1 MEDLPLSGSHYQ
13 KYRVHLSVN
22 YIEGEIFMTTG
33 NRKVYVIGGPTA
45 AGKSVVAL
53 YLAKRIQGEIVNCD
67 SVQLYKY
74 MDIGSAKPSQKDM
87 NTVPHHLYGFV
98 DPADDITVAQY
109 QQLAFDK
116 IDGILSRGKT
126 PIVVG
131 GTGLYLNSLIYKMS
145 FAAKP
150 INLKRRDELEHL
162 AEVRGKDYLFELL
175 SAVDPEAAA
184 RIHPNNIRKII
195 RAIEAY
201 ELGSKLESMDKLEP
215 NTKYDFKINIVN
227 MDREWLYNRI
237 NRRVDKL
244 MEEGLLKEV
253 KHLLAMGYNHD
264 TPAMKGIGYKELLS
278 YLDGKST
285 LEEAVIDIKTNTR
298 HYAKRQLTWFKRY
311 ENAHWIEI
319 KKGEMVG
326 HIVDDIL
333 EASK

>member
-1 MEDLPLSGSHYQ
+1 
-13 KYRVHLSVN
+13 
-22 YIEGEIFMTTG
+22 MTIG
-33 NRKVYVIGGPTA
+33 NKKVYIIGGPTA
-45 AGKSVVAL
+45 AGKSIVAL
-53 YLAKRIQGEIVNCD
+53 YLAKRVKGEIVNCD

-87 NTVPHHLYGFV
+87 KAIPHHLYGFV
-98 DPADDITVAQY
+98 DPSDDITVAQY
-109 QQLAFDK
+109 QKLAFEK
-116 IDGILSRGKT
+116 IDEILARGNT

-150 INLKRRDELEHL
+150 INLKRREELEHL
-162 AEVRGKDYLFELL
+162 AEVRGNEYLFELL
-175 SAVDPEAAA
+175 SAVDPDAAA

-227 MDREWLYNRI
+227 MEREWLYTRI

-253 KHLLAMGYNHD
+253 KHLLSMGYNSE
-264 TPAMKGIGYKELLS
+264 TPAMKGIGYKELLL
-278 YLDGKST
+278 YLDGKAT
-285 LEEAVIDIKTNTR
+285 LEEAVNNIKTNTR

-319 KKGEMVG
+319 QKGQMVG
-326 HIVDDIL
+326 NVVDEIL

>member
-1 MEDLPLSGSHYQ
+1 
-13 KYRVHLSVN
+13 
-22 YIEGEIFMTTG
+22 MTIG
-33 NRKVYVIGGPTA
+33 NKKVYIIGGPTA
-45 AGKSVVAL
+45 AGKSIVAL
-53 YLAKRIQGEIVNCD
+53 YLAKRVKGEIVNCD

-87 NTVPHHLYGFV
+87 KAIPHHLYGFV
-98 DPADDITVAQY
+98 DPSDDITVAQY
-109 QQLAFDK
+109 QKLAFEK
-116 IDGILSRGKT
+116 IDEILARGNT

-162 AEVRGKDYLFELL
+162 AEVRGNEYLFELL
-175 SAVDPEAAA
+175 SAVDPDAAA

-227 MDREWLYNRI
+227 MEREWLYTRI

-253 KHLLAMGYNHD
+253 NHLLSMGYNSE
-264 TPAMKGIGYKELLS
+264 TPAMKGIGYKELLL
-278 YLDGKST
+278 YLDGKAT
-285 LEEAVIDIKTNTR
+285 LEEAVNNIKTNTR

-319 KKGEMVG
+319 QKGQMVG
-326 HIVDDIL
+326 NVVDEIL

>member
-1 MEDLPLSGSHYQ
+1 
-13 KYRVHLSVN
+13 
-22 YIEGEIFMTTG
+22 MTTG
-33 NRKVYVIGGPTA
+33 NNKVYVIGGPTA

-53 YLAKRIQGEIVNCD
+53 YLAKRIKGEIVNCD

-87 NTVPHHLYGFV
+87 DAIPHHLYGFV

-116 IDGILSRGKT
+116 IDEILSRGKT

-162 AEVRGKDYLFELL
+162 AEIRGKEYLFELL

-215 NTKYDFKINIVN
+215 NTKYDFKIHIVN
-227 MDREWLYNRI
+227 MDREWLYTRI

-253 KHLLAMGYNHD
+253 KHLLSMGYNHD

-278 YLDGKST
+278 YLDGNST
-285 LEEAVIDIKTNTR
+285 LEEAVNDIKTNTR

-311 ENAHWIEI
+311 ENAHWVDIQ
-319 KKGEMVG
+319 KGQMVG
-326 HIVDDIL
+326 NIVDEIL
-333 EASK
+333 EASR

>member
-1 MEDLPLSGSHYQ
+1 
-13 KYRVHLSVN
+13 
-22 YIEGEIFMTTG
+22 MTIRD
-33 NRKVYVIGGPTA
+33 RKVYVIGGPTA

-87 NTVPHHLYGFV
+87 NAVPHHLYGFV

-116 IDGILSRGKT
+116 IDEILSRGKT

-150 INLKRRDELEHL
+150 INLKRRDELENL
-162 AEVRGKDYLFELL
+162 AEVRGKEYLFELL

-227 MDREWLYNRI
+227 MEREWLYNRI

-244 MEEGLLKEV
+244 MKEGLLQEV
-253 KHLLAMGYNHD
+253 KHLIAMGYNHD

-278 YLDGKST
+278 YLDGNST
-285 LEEAVIDIKTNTR
+285 LEEAVNDIKTNTR

-311 ENAHWIEI
+311 ENAHWVEI
-319 KKGEMVG
+319 KKGQMVG
-326 HIVDDIL
+326 NVVDEII

>member
-1 MEDLPLSGSHYQ
+1 
-13 KYRVHLSVN
+13 
-22 YIEGEIFMTTG
+22 MTIG
-33 NRKVYVIGGPTA
+33 NKKVYIIGGPTA
-45 AGKSVVAL
+45 AGKSIVAL
-53 YLAKRIQGEIVNCD
+53 YLAKRVKGEIVNCD

-87 NTVPHHLYGFV
+87 KAIPHHLYGFV
-98 DPADDITVAQY
+98 DPSYDITVAQY
-109 QQLAFDK
+109 QKLAFDK
-116 IDGILSRGKT
+116 IDEILARGNT

-150 INLKRRDELEHL
+150 INLKRREELEHL
-162 AEVRGKDYLFELL
+162 AEVRGNEYLFELL
-175 SAVDPEAAA
+175 SAVDPDAAA

-227 MDREWLYNRI
+227 MEREWLYTRI

-253 KHLLAMGYNHD
+253 KHLLSMGYNSE
-264 TPAMKGIGYKELLS
+264 TPAMKGIGYKELLL
-278 YLDGKST
+278 YLDGKVT
-285 LEEAVIDIKTNTR
+285 LEEAVNNIKTNTR

-319 KKGEMVG
+319 QKGQMVG
-326 HIVDDIL
+326 NVVDDIL

>member
-1 MEDLPLSGSHYQ
+1 
-13 KYRVHLSVN
+13 
-22 YIEGEIFMTTG
+22 MTIG
-33 NRKVYVIGGPTA
+33 NKKVYIIGGPTA
-45 AGKSVVAL
+45 AGKSIVAL
-53 YLAKRIQGEIVNCD
+53 YLAKRVKGEIVNCD
-67 SVQLYKY
+67 SVQLYNY

-87 NTVPHHLYGFV
+87 KAIPHHLYGFV

-109 QQLAFDK
+109 QKLAFEK
-116 IDGILSRGKT
+116 IDEILARGNT

-162 AEVRGKDYLFELL
+162 AEVRGNEYLFELL
-175 SAVDPEAAA
+175 SAVDPDAAA

-227 MDREWLYNRI
+227 MEREWLYTRI

-253 KHLLAMGYNHD
+253 KHLLSMGYNSE
-264 TPAMKGIGYKELLS
+264 TPAMKGIGYKELLL
-278 YLDGKST
+278 YLDGKAT
-285 LEEAVIDIKTNTR
+285 LEEAVNNIKTNTR

-319 KKGEMVG
+319 QKGQMVG
-326 HIVDDIL
+326 NVVDEIL

>member
-1 MEDLPLSGSHYQ
+1 
-13 KYRVHLSVN
+13 
-22 YIEGEIFMTTG
+22 MTIG
-33 NRKVYVIGGPTA
+33 NKKVYIIGGPTA
-45 AGKSVVAL
+45 AGKSIVAL
-53 YLAKRIQGEIVNCD
+53 YLAKRVKGEIVNCD

-87 NTVPHHLYGFV
+87 KAIPHHLYGFV
-98 DPADDITVAQY
+98 DPSDDITVAQY
-109 QQLAFDK
+109 QKLAFEK
-116 IDGILSRGKT
+116 IDEILACGNT

-162 AEVRGKDYLFELL
+162 AEVRGNEYLFELL
-175 SAVDPEAAA
+175 SAVDPDAAA

-227 MDREWLYNRI
+227 MEREWLYTRI

-253 KHLLAMGYNHD
+253 KHLLSMGYNSE
-264 TPAMKGIGYKELLS
+264 TPAMKGIGYKELLL
-278 YLDGKST
+278 YLDGKAT
-285 LEEAVIDIKTNTR
+285 LEEAVNNIKTNTR

-319 KKGEMVG
+319 QKGQMVG
-326 HIVDDIL
+326 NVVDEIL

>member
-1 MEDLPLSGSHYQ
+1 
-13 KYRVHLSVN
+13 
-22 YIEGEIFMTTG
+22 MTIG
-33 NRKVYVIGGPTA
+33 NKKVYIIGGPTA
-45 AGKSVVAL
+45 AGKSIVAL
-53 YLAKRIQGEIVNCD
+53 YLAKRVKGEIVNCD

-87 NTVPHHLYGFV
+87 KAIPHHLYGFV
-98 DPADDITVAQY
+98 DPSDDITVAQY
-109 QQLAFDK
+109 QKLAFEK
-116 IDGILSRGKT
+116 IDEILARGNT

-162 AEVRGKDYLFELL
+162 AEARGNEYLFELL
-175 SAVDPEAAA
+175 SAVDPDAAA

-227 MDREWLYNRI
+227 MEREWLYTRI

-253 KHLLAMGYNHD
+253 KHLLSMGYNSE
-264 TPAMKGIGYKELLS
+264 TPAMKGIGYKELLL
-278 YLDGKST
+278 YLDGKAT
-285 LEEAVIDIKTNTR
+285 LEEAVNNIKTNTR

-319 KKGEMVG
+319 QKGQMVG
-326 HIVDDIL
+326 NVVDEIL

>member
-1 MEDLPLSGSHYQ
+1 M
-13 KYRVHLSVN
+13 KA
-22 YIEGEIFMTTG
+22 I
-33 NRKVYVIGGPTA
+33 
-45 AGKSVVAL
+45 
-53 YLAKRIQGEIVNCD
+53 
-67 SVQLYKY
+67 
-74 MDIGSAKPSQKDM
+74 
-87 NTVPHHLYGFV
+87 PHHLYGFV

-109 QQLAFDK
+109 QKLAFEK
-116 IDGILSRGKT
+116 IDEILARGNT

-162 AEVRGKDYLFELL
+162 AEVRGNEYLFELL
-175 SAVDPEAAA
+175 SAVDPDAAA

-227 MDREWLYNRI
+227 MEREWLYTRI

-253 KHLLAMGYNHD
+253 KHLLSMGYNSE
-264 TPAMKGIGYKELLS
+264 TPAMKGIGYKELLL
-278 YLDGKST
+278 YLDGKAT
-285 LEEAVIDIKTNTR
+285 LEEAVNNIKTNTR

-319 KKGEMVG
+319 QKGQMVG
-326 HIVDDIL
+326 NVVDEIL

>member
-1 MEDLPLSGSHYQ
+1 
-13 KYRVHLSVN
+13 
-22 YIEGEIFMTTG
+22 MTIG
-33 NRKVYVIGGPTA
+33 NKKVYIIGGPTA
-45 AGKSVVAL
+45 AGKSIVAL
-53 YLAKRIQGEIVNCD
+53 YLAKRVKGEIVNCD
-67 SVQLYKY
+67 SVQLYNY

-87 NTVPHHLYGFV
+87 KAIPHHLYGFV

-109 QQLAFDK
+109 QKLAFEK
-116 IDGILSRGKT
+116 IDEILARGNT

-162 AEVRGKDYLFELL
+162 AEVRGNEYLFELL
-175 SAVDPEAAA
+175 SAVDPDAAA

-227 MDREWLYNRI
+227 MEREWLYTRI

-253 KHLLAMGYNHD
+253 KHLLSMGYNSE
-264 TPAMKGIGYKELLS
+264 TPAMKGIGYKELLL
-278 YLDGKST
+278 YLDGKAT
-285 LEEAVIDIKTNTR
+285 LEEAVNNIKTNTR

-311 ENAHWIEI
+311 DNAHWIEI
-319 KKGEMVG
+319 QKGQMVG
-326 HIVDDIL
+326 NVVDEIL

>member
-1 MEDLPLSGSHYQ
+1 
-13 KYRVHLSVN
+13 
-22 YIEGEIFMTTG
+22 MTTG
-33 NRKVYVIGGPTA
+33 NNKVYIIGGPTA

-53 YLAKRIQGEIVNCD
+53 YLAKRIKGEIVNCD

-74 MDIGSAKPSQKDM
+74 LDIGSAKPSQKDM
-87 NTVPHHLYGFV
+87 DTIPHHLYGLV

-116 IDGILSRGKT
+116 IDEILSRGKT

-150 INLKRRDELEHL
+150 INLKRRDELEQL
-162 AEVRGKDYLFELL
+162 AEVRGKEYLFELL

-215 NTKYDFKINIVN
+215 NTKYDFKIHIVN
-227 MDREWLYNRI
+227 MDREWLYTRI

-253 KHLLAMGYNHD
+253 KHLLSMGYNHD

-278 YLDGKST
+278 YLDGNST
-285 LEEAVIDIKTNTR
+285 LEEAVNDIKTNTR

-311 ENAHWIEI
+311 ENAHWVDIQ
-319 KKGEMVG
+319 KGQMVG
-326 HIVDDIL
+326 NIVDEIL
-333 EASK
+333 ETSR

>member
-1 MEDLPLSGSHYQ
+1 MRD
-13 KYRVHLSVN
+13 
-22 YIEGEIFMTTG
+22 
-33 NRKVYVIGGPTA
+33 RKVYVIGGPTA

-87 NTVPHHLYGFV
+87 NAVPHHMYGFV

-116 IDGILSRGKT
+116 IDEILSRGKT

-150 INLKRRDELEHL
+150 INLKRRDELENL
-162 AEVRGKDYLFELL
+162 AEVRGKEYLFELL

-227 MDREWLYNRI
+227 MEREWLYNRI

-244 MEEGLLKEV
+244 MKEGLLQEV
-253 KHLLAMGYNHD
+253 KHLIAMGYNHD

-278 YLDGKST
+278 YLDGNST
-285 LEEAVIDIKTNTR
+285 LEEAVNDIKTNTR

-311 ENAHWIEI
+311 ENAHWVEI
-319 KKGEMVG
+319 KKGQMVG
-326 HIVDDIL
+326 NVVDEII

>member
-1 MEDLPLSGSHYQ
+1 M
-13 KYRVHLSVN
+13 HLSVN

-45 AGKSVVAL
+45 AGKSIVAL

-311 ENAHWIEI
+311 ENAHWVEI

>member
-1 MEDLPLSGSHYQ
+1 
-13 KYRVHLSVN
+13 
-22 YIEGEIFMTTG
+22 MTIG
-33 NRKVYVIGGPTA
+33 NKKVYIICGPTA
-45 AGKSVVAL
+45 AGKSIVAL
-53 YLAKRIQGEIVNCD
+53 YLAKRVKGEIVNCD

-87 NTVPHHLYGFV
+87 KAIPHHLYGFV
-98 DPADDITVAQY
+98 DPSDDITVAQY
-109 QQLAFDK
+109 QKLAFEK
-116 IDGILSRGKT
+116 IDEILARGNT

-162 AEVRGKDYLFELL
+162 AEVRGNEYLFELL
-175 SAVDPEAAA
+175 SAVDPDAAA

-215 NTKYDFKINIVN
+215 NTKYEFKINIVN
-227 MDREWLYNRI
+227 MEREWLYTRI

-253 KHLLAMGYNHD
+253 KHLLSMGYNSE
-264 TPAMKGIGYKELLS
+264 TPAMKGIGYKELLL
-278 YLDGKST
+278 YLDGKAT
-285 LEEAVIDIKTNTR
+285 LEEAVNNIKTNTR

-319 KKGEMVG
+319 QKGQMVG
-326 HIVDDIL
+326 NVVDEIL

>member
-1 MEDLPLSGSHYQ
+1 
-13 KYRVHLSVN
+13 
-22 YIEGEIFMTTG
+22 MTTG

-253 KHLLAMGYNHD
+253 KHLIAMGYNHD

-285 LEEAVIDIKTNTR
+285 LEEAVNDIKTNTR

-311 ENAHWIEI
+311 ENAHWVEI

>member
-1 MEDLPLSGSHYQ
+1 
-13 KYRVHLSVN
+13 
-22 YIEGEIFMTTG
+22 MTTG
-33 NRKVYVIGGPTA
+33 NNKVYVIGGPTA

-53 YLAKRIQGEIVNCD
+53 YLAKRIKGEIVNCD

-87 NTVPHHLYGFV
+87 DAIPHHLYGFV

-116 IDGILSRGKT
+116 IDEILSRGKT

-162 AEVRGKDYLFELL
+162 AEVRGKEYLFELL

-184 RIHPNNIRKII
+184 RIHPNNTRKII

-215 NTKYDFKINIVN
+215 NTKYDFKIHIVN
-227 MDREWLYNRI
+227 MDREWLYTRI

-253 KHLLAMGYNHD
+253 KHLLSMGYNHD

-278 YLDGKST
+278 YLDGNST
-285 LEEAVIDIKTNTR
+285 LEEAVNDIKTNTR

-311 ENAHWIEI
+311 ENAHWVDIQ
-319 KKGEMVG
+319 KGKMVG
-326 HIVDDIL
+326 NIVDEII
-333 EASK
+333 EASR

>member
-1 MEDLPLSGSHYQ
+1 
-13 KYRVHLSVN
+13 
-22 YIEGEIFMTTG
+22 MTTG

>member
-1 MEDLPLSGSHYQ
+1 
-13 KYRVHLSVN
+13 
-22 YIEGEIFMTTG
+22 MTIG
-33 NRKVYVIGGPTA
+33 NKKVYIICGPTA
-45 AGKSVVAL
+45 AGKSIVAL
-53 YLAKRIQGEIVNCD
+53 YLAKRVKGEIVNCD

-74 MDIGSAKPSQKDM
+74 MDIGSAKPTQKDM
-87 NTVPHHLYGFV
+87 KAIPHHLYGFV
-98 DPADDITVAQY
+98 DPSDDITVAQY
-109 QQLAFDK
+109 QKLAFEK
-116 IDGILSRGKT
+116 IDEILARGNT

-162 AEVRGKDYLFELL
+162 AEVRGNEYLFELL
-175 SAVDPEAAA
+175 SAVDPDAAA

-215 NTKYDFKINIVN
+215 NTKYEFKINIVN
-227 MDREWLYNRI
+227 MEREWLYTRI

-253 KHLLAMGYNHD
+253 KHLLSMGYNSE
-264 TPAMKGIGYKELLS
+264 TPAMKGIGYKELLL
-278 YLDGKST
+278 YLDGKAT
-285 LEEAVIDIKTNTR
+285 LEEAVNNIKTNTR

-319 KKGEMVG
+319 QKGQMVG
-326 HIVDDIL
+326 NVVDEIL

>member
-1 MEDLPLSGSHYQ
+1 
-13 KYRVHLSVN
+13 
-22 YIEGEIFMTTG
+22 MTIG
-33 NRKVYVIGGPTA
+33 NKKVYIIGGPTA
-45 AGKSVVAL
+45 AGKSIVAL
-53 YLAKRIQGEIVNCD
+53 YLAKRVKGEIVNCD

-87 NTVPHHLYGFV
+87 KAIPHHLYGFV
-98 DPADDITVAQY
+98 DPSDDITVAQY
-109 QQLAFDK
+109 QKLAFEK
-116 IDGILSRGKT
+116 IDEILARGNT

-162 AEVRGKDYLFELL
+162 AEVRGNEYLFELL
-175 SAVDPEAAA
+175 SAVDPDAAA

-227 MDREWLYNRI
+227 MEREWLYTRI

-253 KHLLAMGYNHD
+253 KHLLSMGYNSE
-264 TPAMKGIGYKELLS
+264 TPAMKGIGYKELLL
-278 YLDGKST
+278 YLDGKAT
-285 LEEAVIDIKTNTR
+285 LEEAVNNIKTNTR

-311 ENAHWIEI
+311 DNAHWIEI
-319 KKGEMVG
+319 QKGQMVG
-326 HIVDDIL
+326 NVVDEIL

>member
-1 MEDLPLSGSHYQ
+1 
-13 KYRVHLSVN
+13 
-22 YIEGEIFMTTG
+22 MTTG

-87 NTVPHHLYGFV
+87 NTVPHHLYGFI

-285 LEEAVIDIKTNTR
+285 LEEAVNDIKTNTR

-311 ENAHWIEI
+311 ENAHWVEI

>member
-1 MEDLPLSGSHYQ
+1 
-13 KYRVHLSVN
+13 
-22 YIEGEIFMTTG
+22 MTIG
-33 NRKVYVIGGPTA
+33 NKKVYIIGGPTA
-45 AGKSVVAL
+45 AGKSIVAL
-53 YLAKRIQGEIVNCD
+53 YLAKRVKGEIVNCD

-87 NTVPHHLYGFV
+87 KAIPHHLYGFV
-98 DPADDITVAQY
+98 APSDDITVAQY
-109 QQLAFDK
+109 QKLAFDK
-116 IDGILSRGKT
+116 IDEILARGNT

-150 INLKRRDELEHL
+150 INLKRREELEHL
-162 AEVRGKDYLFELL
+162 AEVRGNEYLFELL
-175 SAVDPEAAA
+175 SAVDPDAAA

-227 MDREWLYNRI
+227 MEREWLYTRI

-253 KHLLAMGYNHD
+253 KHLLSMGYNSE
-264 TPAMKGIGYKELLS
+264 TPAMKGIGYKELLL
-278 YLDGKST
+278 YLDGKVT
-285 LEEAVIDIKTNTR
+285 LEEAVNNIKTNTR

-319 KKGEMVG
+319 QKGQMVG
-326 HIVDDIL
+326 NVVDDIL

>member
-1 MEDLPLSGSHYQ
+1 
-13 KYRVHLSVN
+13 
-22 YIEGEIFMTTG
+22 MTIG
-33 NRKVYVIGGPTA
+33 NKKVYIIGGPTA
-45 AGKSVVAL
+45 AGKSIVAL
-53 YLAKRIQGEIVNCD
+53 YLAKRVKGEIVNCD

-87 NTVPHHLYGFV
+87 KAIPHHLYGFV
-98 DPADDITVAQY
+98 DPSDDITVAQY
-109 QQLAFDK
+109 QKLAFEK
-116 IDGILSRGKT
+116 IDEILARGNT

-145 FAAKP
+145 VAAKP

-162 AEVRGKDYLFELL
+162 AEVRGNEYLFELL
-175 SAVDPEAAA
+175 SAVDPDAAA

-227 MDREWLYNRI
+227 MEREWLYTRI

-253 KHLLAMGYNHD
+253 KHLLSMGYNSE
-264 TPAMKGIGYKELLS
+264 TPAMKGIGYKELLL
-278 YLDGKST
+278 YLDGKAT
-285 LEEAVIDIKTNTR
+285 LEEAVNNIKTNTR

-319 KKGEMVG
+319 QKGQMVG
-326 HIVDDIL
+326 NVVDEIL

>member
-1 MEDLPLSGSHYQ
+1 
-13 KYRVHLSVN
+13 
-22 YIEGEIFMTTG
+22 MTIG
-33 NRKVYVIGGPTA
+33 NKKVYIIGGPTA
-45 AGKSVVAL
+45 AGKSIVAL
-53 YLAKRIQGEIVNCD
+53 YLAKRVKGEIVNCD

-87 NTVPHHLYGFV
+87 KAIPHHLYGFV
-98 DPADDITVAQY
+98 DPSDDITVAQY
-109 QQLAFDK
+109 QKLAFDK
-116 IDGILSRGKT
+116 IDEILARGNT

-150 INLKRRDELEHL
+150 INLKRRDELEYL
-162 AEVRGKDYLFELL
+162 AEVRGNEYLFELL
-175 SAVDPEAAA
+175 SAVDPDAAA

-227 MDREWLYNRI
+227 MEREWLYTRI

-253 KHLLAMGYNHD
+253 KHLLSMGYNSE
-264 TPAMKGIGYKELLS
+264 TPAMKGIGYKELLL
-278 YLDGKST
+278 YLDGKVT
-285 LEEAVIDIKTNTR
+285 LEEAVNNIKTNTR

-319 KKGEMVG
+319 QKGQMVG
-326 HIVDDIL
+326 NVVDDIL

>member
-1 MEDLPLSGSHYQ
+1 
-13 KYRVHLSVN
+13 
-22 YIEGEIFMTTG
+22 MTIG
-33 NRKVYVIGGPTA
+33 NKKVYIIGGPTA
-45 AGKSVVAL
+45 AGKSIVAL
-53 YLAKRIQGEIVNCD
+53 YLAKRVKGEIVNCD

-87 NTVPHHLYGFV
+87 KAIPHHLYGFV
-98 DPADDITVAQY
+98 DPSDDITVAQY
-109 QQLAFDK
+109 QKLAFDK
-116 IDGILSRGKT
+116 IDEILARGNT

-150 INLKRRDELEHL
+150 INLKRREELEHL
-162 AEVRGKDYLFELL
+162 ADVRGNEYLFELL
-175 SAVDPEAAA
+175 SAVDPDAAA

-227 MDREWLYNRI
+227 MEREWLYTRI

-253 KHLLAMGYNHD
+253 KHLLSMGYNSE
-264 TPAMKGIGYKELLS
+264 TPAMKGIGYKELLL
-278 YLDGKST
+278 YLDGKVT
-285 LEEAVIDIKTNTR
+285 LEEAVNNIKTNTR

-319 KKGEMVG
+319 QKGQMVG
-326 HIVDDIL
+326 NVVDDIL

>member
-1 MEDLPLSGSHYQ
+1 
-13 KYRVHLSVN
+13 
-22 YIEGEIFMTTG
+22 MTIG
-33 NRKVYVIGGPTA
+33 NKKVYIIGGPTA
-45 AGKSVVAL
+45 AGKSIVAL
-53 YLAKRIQGEIVNCD
+53 YLAKRVKGEIVNCD
-67 SVQLYKY
+67 SVQLYNY

-87 NTVPHHLYGFV
+87 KAIPHHLYGFV

-109 QQLAFDK
+109 QKLAFEK
-116 IDGILSRGKT
+116 IDEILACGNT

-162 AEVRGKDYLFELL
+162 AEVRGNEYLFELL
-175 SAVDPEAAA
+175 SAVDPDAAA

-227 MDREWLYNRI
+227 MEREWLYTRI

-253 KHLLAMGYNHD
+253 KHLLSMGYNSE
-264 TPAMKGIGYKELLS
+264 TPAMKGIGYKELLL
-278 YLDGKST
+278 YLDGKAT
-285 LEEAVIDIKTNTR
+285 LEEAVNNIKTNTR

-311 ENAHWIEI
+311 DNAHWIEI
-319 KKGEMVG
+319 QKGQMVG
-326 HIVDDIL
+326 NVVDEIL

>member
-1 MEDLPLSGSHYQ
+1 
-13 KYRVHLSVN
+13 
-22 YIEGEIFMTTG
+22 MTIG
-33 NRKVYVIGGPTA
+33 NKKVYIIGGPTA
-45 AGKSVVAL
+45 AGKSIVAL
-53 YLAKRIQGEIVNCD
+53 YLAKRVKGEIVNCD
-67 SVQLYKY
+67 SVQLYNY

-87 NTVPHHLYGFV
+87 KAIPHHLYGFV

-109 QQLAFDK
+109 QKLAFEK
-116 IDGILSRGKT
+116 IDEILARGNT

-162 AEVRGKDYLFELL
+162 AEVRGNEYLFELL
-175 SAVDPEAAA
+175 SAVDPDAAA

-227 MDREWLYNRI
+227 MEREWLYTRI

-253 KHLLAMGYNHD
+253 KHLLSMGYNSE
-264 TPAMKGIGYKELLS
+264 TPAMKGIGYKELLL
-278 YLDGKST
+278 YLDGKAT
-285 LEEAVIDIKTNTR
+285 LEEAVNNIKTNTR

-311 ENAHWIEI
+311 DNAHWIEI
-319 KKGEMVG
+319 QKGQMVG
-326 HIVDDIL
+326 NVVDDIL

>member
-1 MEDLPLSGSHYQ
+1 
-13 KYRVHLSVN
+13 
-22 YIEGEIFMTTG
+22 MTIG
-33 NRKVYVIGGPTA
+33 NKKVYIIGGPTA
-45 AGKSVVAL
+45 AGKSIVAL
-53 YLAKRIQGEIVNCD
+53 YLAKRVKGEIVNCD

-87 NTVPHHLYGFV
+87 KAIPHHLYGFV
-98 DPADDITVAQY
+98 DPSDDITVAQY
-109 QQLAFDK
+109 QKLAFEK
-116 IDGILSRGKT
+116 IDEILARGNT

-162 AEVRGKDYLFELL
+162 AEARGNEYLFELL
-175 SAVDPEAAA
+175 SAVDPDAAA

-227 MDREWLYNRI
+227 MEREWLYTRI

-253 KHLLAMGYNHD
+253 KHLLSMGYNSE
-264 TPAMKGIGYKELLS
+264 TPAMKGIGYKELLL
-278 YLDGKST
+278 YLDGKAT
-285 LEEAVIDIKTNTR
+285 LEEAVNNIKTNTR

-311 ENAHWIEI
+311 DNAHWIEI
-319 KKGEMVG
+319 QKGQMVG
-326 HIVDDIL
+326 NVVDEIL

>member
-1 MEDLPLSGSHYQ
+1 M
-13 KYRVHLSVN
+13 HLSVN

-87 NTVPHHLYGFV
+87 NTVPHHLYGFI

-285 LEEAVIDIKTNTR
+285 LEEAVNDIKTNTR

-311 ENAHWIEI
+311 ENAHWVEI

>member
-1 MEDLPLSGSHYQ
+1 
-13 KYRVHLSVN
+13 
-22 YIEGEIFMTTG
+22 MTIG
-33 NRKVYVIGGPTA
+33 NKKVYIIGGPTA
-45 AGKSVVAL
+45 AGKSIVAL
-53 YLAKRIQGEIVNCD
+53 YLAKRVKGEIVNCD

-87 NTVPHHLYGFV
+87 KAIPHHLYGFV
-98 DPADDITVAQY
+98 DPSDDITVAQY
-109 QQLAFDK
+109 QKLAFEK
-116 IDGILSRGKT
+116 IDEILARGNT

-162 AEVRGKDYLFELL
+162 AEVRGNEYLFELL
-175 SAVDPEAAA
+175 SAVDPDAAA

-227 MDREWLYNRI
+227 MEREWLYTRI

-253 KHLLAMGYNHD
+253 KHLLSMGYNSE
-264 TPAMKGIGYKELLS
+264 TPAMKGIGYKELLL
-278 YLDGKST
+278 YLDGKAK
-285 LEEAVIDIKTNTR
+285 LEEAVNNIKTNTR

-319 KKGEMVG
+319 QKGQMVG
-326 HIVDDIL
+326 NVVDEIL

>member
-1 MEDLPLSGSHYQ
+1 
-13 KYRVHLSVN
+13 
-22 YIEGEIFMTTG
+22 MTIC
-33 NRKVYVIGGPTA
+33 NKKVYIIGGPTA
-45 AGKSVVAL
+45 AGKSIVAL
-53 YLAKRIQGEIVNCD
+53 YLAKRVKGEIVNCD

-87 NTVPHHLYGFV
+87 KAIPHHLYGFV
-98 DPADDITVAQY
+98 DPSDDITVAQY
-109 QQLAFDK
+109 QKLAFEK
-116 IDGILSRGKT
+116 IDEILARGNT

-162 AEVRGKDYLFELL
+162 AEVRGNEYLFELL
-175 SAVDPEAAA
+175 SAVDPDAAA

-227 MDREWLYNRI
+227 MEREWLYTRI

-253 KHLLAMGYNHD
+253 KHLLSMGYNSE
-264 TPAMKGIGYKELLS
+264 TPAMKGIGYKELLL
-278 YLDGKST
+278 YLDGKAT
-285 LEEAVIDIKTNTR
+285 LEEAVNNIKTNTR

-319 KKGEMVG
+319 QKGQMVG
-326 HIVDDIL
+326 NVVDEIL

>member
-1 MEDLPLSGSHYQ
+1 
-13 KYRVHLSVN
+13 
-22 YIEGEIFMTTG
+22 MTIRD
-33 NRKVYVIGGPTA
+33 RKVYVIGGPTA

-87 NTVPHHLYGFV
+87 NAVPHHMYGFV

-116 IDGILSRGKT
+116 IDEILSRGKT

-150 INLKRRDELEHL
+150 INLKRRDELENL
-162 AEVRGKDYLFELL
+162 AEVRGKEYLFELL

-227 MDREWLYNRI
+227 MEREWLYNRI

-244 MEEGLLKEV
+244 MKEGLLQEV
-253 KHLLAMGYNHD
+253 KHLIAMGYNHD

-278 YLDGKST
+278 YLDGNST
-285 LEEAVIDIKTNTR
+285 LEEAVNDIKTNTR

-311 ENAHWIEI
+311 ENAHWVEI
-319 KKGEMVG
+319 KKGQMVG
-326 HIVDDIL
+326 NVVDEII

>member
-1 MEDLPLSGSHYQ
+1 
-13 KYRVHLSVN
+13 
-22 YIEGEIFMTTG
+22 MTIG
-33 NRKVYVIGGPTA
+33 NKKVYIIGGPTA
-45 AGKSVVAL
+45 AGKSIVAL
-53 YLAKRIQGEIVNCD
+53 YLAKRVKGEIVNCD

-87 NTVPHHLYGFV
+87 KAIPHHLYGFV
-98 DPADDITVAQY
+98 DPSDDITVAQY
-109 QQLAFDK
+109 QKLAFEK
-116 IDGILSRGKT
+116 IDEILARGNT

-162 AEVRGKDYLFELL
+162 AEVRGNEYLFELL
-175 SAVDPEAAA
+175 SAVDPDAAA

-227 MDREWLYNRI
+227 MEREWLYTRI

-253 KHLLAMGYNHD
+253 KHLLSMGYNSE
-264 TPAMKGIGYKELLS
+264 TPAMKGIGYKELLL
-278 YLDGKST
+278 YLDGKVT
-285 LEEAVIDIKTNTR
+285 LEEAVNNIKTNTR

-319 KKGEMVG
+319 QKGQMVG
-326 HIVDDIL
+326 NVVDEIL

>member
-1 MEDLPLSGSHYQ
+1 
-13 KYRVHLSVN
+13 
-22 YIEGEIFMTTG
+22 MTTG
-33 NRKVYVIGGPTA
+33 NNKVYVIGGPTA

-53 YLAKRIQGEIVNCD
+53 YLAKRIKGEIVNCD

-87 NTVPHHLYGFV
+87 DAIPHHLYGFV

-116 IDGILSRGKT
+116 IDEILSRGKT

-162 AEVRGKDYLFELL
+162 AAVRGKEYLFELL

-215 NTKYDFKINIVN
+215 NTKYDFKIHIVN
-227 MDREWLYNRI
+227 MDREWLYTRI

-253 KHLLAMGYNHD
+253 KHLLSMGYNHD

-278 YLDGKST
+278 YLDGNST
-285 LEEAVIDIKTNTR
+285 LEEAVNDIKTNTR

-311 ENAHWIEI
+311 ENAHWVDIQ
-319 KKGEMVG
+319 KGQMVG
-326 HIVDDIL
+326 NIVDEIL
-333 EASK
+333 EASR

>member
-1 MEDLPLSGSHYQ
+1 
-13 KYRVHLSVN
+13 
-22 YIEGEIFMTTG
+22 MTIG
-33 NRKVYVIGGPTA
+33 NKKVYIIGGPTA
-45 AGKSVVAL
+45 AGKSIVAL
-53 YLAKRIQGEIVNCD
+53 YLAKRVKGEIVNCD

-87 NTVPHHLYGFV
+87 KAIPHHLYGFV
-98 DPADDITVAQY
+98 DPSDDITVAQY
-109 QQLAFDK
+109 QKLAFEK
-116 IDGILSRGKT
+116 IDEILACGNT

-162 AEVRGKDYLFELL
+162 AEVRGNEYLFELL
-175 SAVDPEAAA
+175 SAVDPDAAA

-227 MDREWLYNRI
+227 MEREWLYTRI

-253 KHLLAMGYNHD
+253 KHLLSMGYNSE
-264 TPAMKGIGYKELLS
+264 TPAMKGIGYKELLL
-278 YLDGKST
+278 YLDGKAT
-285 LEEAVIDIKTNTR
+285 LEEAVNNIKTNTR

-311 ENAHWIEI
+311 DNAHWIEI
-319 KKGEMVG
+319 QKGQMVG
-326 HIVDDIL
+326 NVVDEIL

>member
-1 MEDLPLSGSHYQ
+1 
-13 KYRVHLSVN
+13 
-22 YIEGEIFMTTG
+22 MTTG
-33 NRKVYVIGGPTA
+33 NNKVYIIGGPTA

-53 YLAKRIQGEIVNCD
+53 YLAKRIKGEIVNCD

-74 MDIGSAKPSQKDM
+74 LDIGSAKPSQKDM
-87 NTVPHHLYGFV
+87 DTIPHHLYGFV

-116 IDGILSRGKT
+116 IDEILSRGKT

-150 INLKRRDELEHL
+150 INLKRRDELEQL
-162 AEVRGKDYLFELL
+162 AEVRGKEYLFELL

-215 NTKYDFKINIVN
+215 NTKYDFKIHIVN
-227 MDREWLYNRI
+227 MDREWLYTRI

-253 KHLLAMGYNHD
+253 KHLLSMGYNHD

-278 YLDGKST
+278 YLDGNST
-285 LEEAVIDIKTNTR
+285 LEEAVNDIKTNTR

-311 ENAHWIEI
+311 ESAHWVDIQ
-319 KKGEMVG
+319 KGQMVG
-326 HIVDDIL
+326 NIVDEIL
-333 EASK
+333 ETSR

>member
-1 MEDLPLSGSHYQ
+1 
-13 KYRVHLSVN
+13 
-22 YIEGEIFMTTG
+22 MTIG
-33 NRKVYVIGGPTA
+33 NKKVYIIGGPTA
-45 AGKSVVAL
+45 AGKSIVAL
-53 YLAKRIQGEIVNCD
+53 YLAKRVKGEIVNCD

-87 NTVPHHLYGFV
+87 KAIPHHLYGFV
-98 DPADDITVAQY
+98 DPSDDITVAQY
-109 QQLAFDK
+109 QKLAFDK
-116 IDGILSRGKT
+116 IDEILARGNT

-150 INLKRRDELEHL
+150 INLKRREELEHL
-162 AEVRGKDYLFELL
+162 AEVRGNEYLFELL
-175 SAVDPEAAA
+175 SAVDPDAAA
-184 RIHPNNIRKII
+184 RIHPNNIMKII
-195 RAIEAY
+195 REIEAY

-227 MDREWLYNRI
+227 MEREWLYTRI

-253 KHLLAMGYNHD
+253 KHLLSMGYNSE
-264 TPAMKGIGYKELLS
+264 TPAMKGIGYKELLL
-278 YLDGKST
+278 YLDGKVT
-285 LEEAVIDIKTNTR
+285 LEEAVNNIKTNTR

-319 KKGEMVG
+319 QKGQMVG
-326 HIVDDIL
+326 NVVDDIL

>member
-1 MEDLPLSGSHYQ
+1 
-13 KYRVHLSVN
+13 
-22 YIEGEIFMTTG
+22 MTIG
-33 NRKVYVIGGPTA
+33 NKKVYIIGGPTA
-45 AGKSVVAL
+45 AGKSIVAL
-53 YLAKRIQGEIVNCD
+53 YLAKRVKGEIVNCD

-87 NTVPHHLYGFV
+87 KAIPHHLYGFV
-98 DPADDITVAQY
+98 DPSDDITVAQY
-109 QQLAFDK
+109 QKLAFEK
-116 IDGILSRGKT
+116 IDEILARGNT

-162 AEVRGKDYLFELL
+162 AEVRGNEYLFELL
-175 SAVDPEAAA
+175 SAVDPDAAA

-227 MDREWLYNRI
+227 MEREWLYTRI

-253 KHLLAMGYNHD
+253 KHLLSMGYNSE
-264 TPAMKGIGYKELLS
+264 TPAMKGIGYKELLL
-278 YLDGKST
+278 YLDGKAT
-285 LEEAVIDIKTNTR
+285 LEEAVNNIKTNTR

-311 ENAHWIEI
+311 DNAHWIEI
-319 KKGEMVG
+319 QKGQMVG
-326 HIVDDIL
+326 NVVDDIL

>member
-1 MEDLPLSGSHYQ
+1 
-13 KYRVHLSVN
+13 VHLSVN

-45 AGKSVVAL
+45 AGKSIVAL

-109 QQLAFDK
+109 QQLAFNK

-184 RIHPNNIRKII
+184 RIHPNNVRKII

-311 ENAHWIEI
+311 ENAHWVEI

>member
-1 MEDLPLSGSHYQ
+1 
-13 KYRVHLSVN
+13 
-22 YIEGEIFMTTG
+22 MTIG
-33 NRKVYVIGGPTA
+33 NKKVYIIGGPTA
-45 AGKSVVAL
+45 AGKSIVTL
-53 YLAKRIQGEIVNCD
+53 YLAKRVKGEIVNCD

-87 NTVPHHLYGFV
+87 KAIPHHLYGFV
-98 DPADDITVAQY
+98 DPSDDITVAQY
-109 QQLAFDK
+109 QKLAFDK
-116 IDGILSRGKT
+116 IDEILARGNT

-150 INLKRRDELEHL
+150 INLKRREELEHL
-162 AEVRGKDYLFELL
+162 AEVRGNEYLFELL
-175 SAVDPEAAA
+175 SAVDPDAAA

-227 MDREWLYNRI
+227 MEREWLYTRI

-253 KHLLAMGYNHD
+253 KHLLSMGYNSE
-264 TPAMKGIGYKELLS
+264 TPAMKGIGYKELLL
-278 YLDGKST
+278 YLDGKVT
-285 LEEAVIDIKTNTR
+285 LEEAVNNIKTNTR

-319 KKGEMVG
+319 QKGQMVG
-326 HIVDDIL
+326 NVVDDIL